1 MSGIKTQIS
10 NDVKDAM
17 RSKDKDRLAALR
29 LILAAFKQKEVDERI
44 ELSDEQ
50 SISILNKMAKQHR
63 DSIEQFGQA
72 NRDDLI
78 KKEQLELDII
88 ESYLPEKLSEE
99 EVSLLIDEAISET
112 GANSVK
118 DMGKVI
124 GLLKGKLQGQADMGE
139 VSRLIRGKLGS

>member
-1 MSGIKTQIS
+1 MADIKTQIS
-10 NDVKDAM
+10 KDVKEAM
-17 RSKDKDRLAALR
+17 RQKDKERLAALR
-29 LILAAFKQKEVDERI
+29 LILASFKQKEVDERI
-44 ELSDEQ
+44 ELKDEH
-50 SISILNKMAKQHR
+50 SIAILNKMAKQHH
-63 DSIEQFGQA
+63 DSIEQFSKA
-72 NRDDLI
+72 NRDDLV
-78 KKEQLELDII
+78 KKEQLELDVI

>member
-63 DSIEQFGQA
+63 DSIEQFSKA

-78 KKEQLELDII
+78 IKEQQELDII
-88 ESYLPEKLSEE
+88 ELYLPKNYQVKKL
-99 EVSLLIDEAISET
+99 I
-112 GANSVK
+112 
-118 DMGKVI
+118 
-124 GLLKGKLQGQADMGE
+124 
-139 VSRLIRGKLGS
+139 

>member
-1 MSGIKTQIS
+1 VSGIKTQIS

-99 EVSLLIDEAISET
+99 EVNLLIDEAISET

>member
-1 MSGIKTQIS
+1 VSGIKTQIS

-50 SISILNKMAKQHR
+50 SISVLNKMAKQHR

-124 GLLKGKLQGQADMGE
+124 GLLKEKLQGQADMGE